1 MPPLP
6 VPPSCFS
13 PRTNETFFAMA
24 IARELVQVAP
34 TLFFWQNYDPAV
46 KADLFSTALAT
57 PNGSLLVDPI
67 PLHDSQLRPLSQ
79 HRSIAGIVV
88 TNANHQ
94 RAANC
99 YSDQFSAPIF
109 AQRDSFPDRK
119 PSRFVEIGSG
129 TKICDELEVIAIEG
143 AVAGEIA
150 LYQPANGGTLITGDA
165 LINFEPYGFTFLPR
179 KYCANEKEMRRSLRK
194 LLLYQTERM
203 LFAHGTPILAGASAR
218 LQQLLDA
225 DL

>member
-1 MPPLP
+1 
-6 VPPSCFS
+6 
-13 PRTNETFFAMA
+13 MA
-24 IARELVQVAP
+24 IARELVQVTP

-46 KADLFSTALAT
+46 KADLFSTALVT
-57 PNGSLLVDPI
+57 PSRTLLVDPI
-67 PLHDSQLRPLSQ
+67 PLHESQLLLLSQ
-79 HRSIAGIVV
+79 HGSIAGIVV

-94 RAANC
+94 RAATFF
-99 YSDQFSAPIF
+99 SDQFSAPIF
-109 AQRDSFPDRK
+109 ALRASFPDRK

-129 TKICDELEVIAIEG
+129 TKICDQLEVIAIEG

-179 KYCANEKEMRRSLRK
+179 KYCANEKEMRRSLGK
-194 LLLYQTERM
+194 LLLYRAERIS
-203 LFAHGTPILAGASAR
+203 FAHGTPILAGAGAR
-218 LQQLLDA
+218 LQQLLGT

>member
-1 MPPLP
+1 
-6 VPPSCFS
+6 
-13 PRTNETFFAMA
+13 MA
-24 IARELVQVAP
+24 IAPELVQVTP

-67 PLHDSQLRPLSQ
+67 PLHDSQLLLLSQ
-79 HRSIAGIVV
+79 HGSIAGIVV

-94 RAANC
+94 RAATFF
-99 YSDQFSAPIF
+99 SDQFSAPIF
-109 AQRDSFPDRK
+109 AQRASFPDRK

-179 KYCANEKEMRRSLRK
+179 KYCANKKEMRRSLRN
-194 LLLYQTERM
+194 LLLHRAERIF
-203 LFAHGTPILAGASAR
+203 FAHGTPILAGAGAR
-218 LQQLLDA
+218 LQQLLDT

>member
-1 MPPLP
+1 
-6 VPPSCFS
+6 
-13 PRTNETFFAMA
+13 MA

-46 KADLFSTALAT
+46 KADLFSTALTT
-57 PNGSLLVDPI
+57 PNGTLLVDPI
-67 PLHDSQLRPLSQ
+67 PLHDSQLLLLSQ
-79 HRSIAGIVV
+79 HGSIAGIVV

-94 RAANC
+94 RAATFF
-99 YSDQFSAPIF
+99 SDQFSAPIF
-109 AQRDSFPDRK
+109 TQRASFPDRK
-119 PSRFVEIGSG
+119 PSRFVEIRSG

-179 KYCANEKEMRRSLRK
+179 KYCANEKEMRRSLRN
-194 LLLYQTERM
+194 LLLYRGERIF
-203 LFAHGTPILAGASAR
+203 FAHGTPILAGAGAR
-218 LQQLLDA
+218 LQRLLDTN
-225 DL
+225 L

>member
-1 MPPLP
+1 MPLP
-6 VPPSCFS
+6 VAPPSCF
-13 PRTNETFFAMA
+13 PARRREILFAMA

-57 PNGSLLVDPI
+57 ANGSLLVDPI
-67 PLHDSQLRPLSQ
+67 PLHASQLHLLSQ
-79 HRSIAGIVV
+79 HSSIAGIVV
-88 TNANHQ
+88 TNGNHQ
-94 RAANC
+94 RAATS
-99 YSDQFSAPIF
+99 YSEQFSAPIF
-109 AQRDSFPDRK
+109 AQGNSFPDIR

-129 TKICDELEVIAIEG
+129 TKICDELEVLAIEG

-150 LYQPANGGTLITGDA
+150 LYQPGNGGTLITGDA

-194 LLLYQTERM
+194 LLLYQTERIF
-203 LFAHGTPILAGASAR
+203 FAHGTPILAGASAR
-218 LQQLLDA
+218 LRQLLDA
-225 DL
+225 DH

>member
-1 MPPLP
+1 
-6 VPPSCFS
+6 
-13 PRTNETFFAMA
+13 MA
-24 IARELVQVAP
+24 IARELVPVAR

-57 PNGSLLVDPI
+57 PNGNLLVDPI

-79 HRSIAGIVV
+79 LRSIAGIVV

-94 RAANC
+94 RAASC

-109 AQRDSFPDRK
+109 ARRGSFPDKK
-119 PSRFVEIGSG
+119 PPRFVEVGYG
-129 TKICDELEVIAIEG
+129 AKICDELEVIAIEG

-150 LYQPANGGTLITGDA
+150 LFLPANGGTLITGDA

-179 KYCANEKEMRRSLRK
+179 KYCANEKEMQRSLRK
-194 LLLYQTERM
+194 LLLYQAERM
-203 LFAHGTPILAGASAR
+203 FFAHGTPILAGASAR
-218 LQQLLDA
+218 LQELLDA
-225 DL
+225 DP

>member
-1 MPPLP
+1 
-6 VPPSCFS
+6 
-13 PRTNETFFAMA
+13 MA

-34 TLFFWQNYDPAV
+34 NLFVWQNYDSAI

-57 PNGSLLVDPI
+57 PNGSFLADPI

-79 HRSIAGIVV
+79 LRSIAGIVV

-94 RAANC
+94 RAASC

-109 AQRDSFPDRK
+109 ARRGSFPDKK
-119 PSRFVEIGSG
+119 PSRFVEVGSG
-129 TKICDELEVIAIEG
+129 AKICDELEVIAIEG

-150 LYQPANGGTLITGDA
+150 LFLPANGGTLIIGDA

-179 KYCANEKEMRRSLRK
+179 KYCANEKEMQRSLRK
-194 LLLYQTERM
+194 LLLYQAKRM
-203 LFAHGTPILAGASAR
+203 FFAHGTPILAGASAR
-218 LQQLLDA
+218 MQQLLDA
-225 DL
+225 DP

>member
-1 MPPLP
+1 
-6 VPPSCFS
+6 
-13 PRTNETFFAMA
+13 MA

-34 TLFFWQNYDPAV
+34 NLFFWQNYDPAV
-46 KADLFSTALAT
+46 KADLFSTAFAT
-57 PNGSLLVDPI
+57 PNGGLLVDPI
-67 PLHDSQLRPLSQ
+67 PLHDSQLRLFSQ

-94 RAANC
+94 RAATS

-109 AQRDSFPDRK
+109 ALRDSFPDRK
-119 PSRFVEIGSG
+119 PSRFVEIGDG
-129 TKICDELEVIAIEG
+129 TKICDDLEVIAIES

-150 LYQPANGGTLITGDA
+150 LYQPANGGTLIMGDA
-165 LINFEPYGFTFLPR
+165 LINFEPHGFAFLLR
-179 KYCANEKEMRRSLRK
+179 KYCANEKEMQRSLRK
-194 LLLYQTERM
+194 LLLYQAERM
-203 LFAHGTPILAGASAR
+203 FFAHGTPILAGASAR